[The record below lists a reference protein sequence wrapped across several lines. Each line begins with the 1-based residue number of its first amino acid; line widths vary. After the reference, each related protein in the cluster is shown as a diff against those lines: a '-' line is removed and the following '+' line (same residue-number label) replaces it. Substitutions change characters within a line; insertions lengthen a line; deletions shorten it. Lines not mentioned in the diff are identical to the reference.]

1 MMGKKKSK
9 IAKKL
14 KNIKNKK
21 HDKIVNDYDKLKSK
35 HLEKLAKKML
45 DEDEKKQKLKEKK
58 IDDKFLDLF

>member
-21 HDKIVNDYDKLKSK
+21 HDKIVNDYDKIKSK